1 MILDIFEDN
10 TVCVNDSVQ
19 GSHPVTYGTSLSFTC
34 DKGVKHLK
42 ITILG
47 NCLDRFSSVMCDPYS
62 KSRQHKRVCDTQVIW
77 QYYWQFY
84 VKLQE

>member
-10 TVCVNDSVQ
+10 TVCANDSVQ

-47 NCLDRFSSVMCDPYS
+47 NCLDRFSSVMCDPYP
-62 KSRQHKRVCDTQVIW
+62 KSGQHKRS
-77 QYYWQFY
+77 
-84 VKLQE
+84 VKHQ